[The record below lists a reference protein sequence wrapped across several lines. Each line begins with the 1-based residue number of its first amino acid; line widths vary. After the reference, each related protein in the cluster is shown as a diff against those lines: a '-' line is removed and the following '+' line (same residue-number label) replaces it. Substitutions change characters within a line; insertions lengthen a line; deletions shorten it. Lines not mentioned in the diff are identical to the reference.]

1 MNILVD
7 TSCLIEFLRATD
19 KAQTIFAKHFLVH
32 DCFVSSI
39 TIFELWAGATNQT
52 KQNDVNA
59 LKQKLQIIDFSE
71 TIAEKS
77 GLIFQSLKQKHQ
89 NIGNNDIYIA
99 ATAIMHNLPLLT
111 NNQRHF
117 QKIENLILL

>member
-1 MNILVD
+1 MLAYQSV
-7 TSCLIEFLRATD
+7 SP
-19 KAQTIFAKHFLVH
+19 FAKHFTVH

-39 TIFELWAGATNQT
+39 TLFELWAGATNQT
-52 KQNDVNA
+52 KQNDVNT
-59 LKQKLQIIDFSE
+59 LKANLQIIDLSE
-71 TIAEKS
+71 TIAEKA
-77 GLIFQSLKQKHQ
+77 GLIFQELKQKHQ

-99 ATAIMHNLPLLT
+99 STAITHNLPLLT